1 MKRYIGQIVVVGGA
15 LVLLWFLFIRD
26 NDPYIDREAEFKQR
40 IDSLRQE
47 IQAGKAKIASLD
59 SANHVLDSI
68 VLKDKAALSDI
79 AEKAE
84 EYKQK
89 YNEEHSRITN
99 LSNDSIVSEFTAA
112 FN

>member
-1 MKRYIGQIVVVGGA
+1 MKRYIAQLIIVWGA
-15 LVLLWFLFIRD
+15 LVLIWFLFIR
-26 NDPYIDREAEFKQR
+26 NSDPYIDREAEFERR
-40 IDSLRQE
+40 IDSLKQE
-47 IQAGKAKIASLD
+47 IQAGKVKIASLD
-59 SANHVLDSI
+59 SANHVLDLI

-79 AEKAE
+79 AQKAA
-84 EYKQK
+84 EYKEK